1 MGRRAHPGREGPRLV
16 PHRQAV
22 GQGHETAAGC
32 KLDTGYVK
40 AVHAVEVRAQ
50 KAAFDKT
57 KKVLKDRQA
66 AHERPITN
74 ARKVIAGA
82 S

>member
-1 MGRRAHPGREGPRLV
+1 M
-16 PHRQAV
+16 
-22 GQGHETAAGC
+22 
-32 KLDTGYVK
+32 
-40 AVHAVEVRAQ
+40 HAVEVRAQ